1 MEMESD
7 YILGYI
13 LWSYMNLVFSSL
25 VLKCVVVNWF
35 MGKFAQLSSHQAF
48 VFLQNCARWT
58 FSIPG
63 HTRRNARVMPPTCTP
78 QSVPITAPW
87 SHGSPIIFLMRQVTT
102 VPTRCHLQPMQMH
115 SVHGSCSRCRA
126 GCAHRTPR
134 KKIANGLWNIQK
146 LLQPTASWQTK
157 WLISRRFMI
166 SSIWIEFGSEDG
178 RCWMLAWENCRSI
191 SHHG

>member
-1 MEMESD
+1 
-7 YILGYI
+7 
-13 LWSYMNLVFSSL
+13 
-25 VLKCVVVNWF
+25 

-78 QSVPITAPW
+78 QSVPITQLHGPMVLPSFSWCVKLPLFRHVATCNRCKCTLSMAAAQDVELDAPT
-87 SHGSPIIFLMRQVTT
+87 GPLE
-102 VPTRCHLQPMQMH
+102 
-115 SVHGSCSRCRA
+115 
-126 GCAHRTPR
+126 
-134 KKIANGLWNIQK
+134 KKIANGHWNIQK